1 MKKMLA
7 AVAFCLCVVPL
18 STNPQATAAPQ
29 ESHWYYCNATEIQNE
44 KNTYFS
50 TTFSSSLDPKT
61 LLSHFS
67 DFVAQH
73 YDLPA
78 NGLWGSCYGARRYKP
93 DTFASVEEQRSQHMN
108 QSNKH
113 RQNVIPTGWTGD

>member
-7 AVAFCLCVVPL
+7 AVLCLWVLPF
-18 STNPQATAAPQ
+18 SMSPPAADAAQ

-50 TTFSSSLDPKT
+50 STFSSSLDPKT
-61 LLSHFS
+61 LLGRFS
-67 DFVAQH
+67 GFITQH

-108 QSNKH
+108 QSNRR
-113 RQNVIPTGWTGD
+113 RQTVIPTGWTGQ